1 MGYCQKFIGIQIPT
15 FKLRNGRAF
24 LQHFEFLFN
33 FHNASIG
40 YVDNSFLTTINII
53 IGKRENLVIQ
63 FGKKKNGELHVCSI
77 SYGKLSSIPNEMYVV
92 ALHAVHFL
100 PFRGY
105 ISIEGLIFIYVA
117 YTKYTR
123 VGPAST
129 LRVQRQIIL
138 VLWWM
143 YVRGQT
149 M

>member
-1 MGYCQKFIGIQIPT
+1 MKVLQKFSGQCYAHGKNSPEEIEFLHHDT
-15 FKLRNGRAF
+15 KVTTWVNFKLTLDG
-24 LQHFEFLFN
+24 
-33 FHNASIG
+33 
-40 YVDNSFLTTINII
+40 
-53 IGKRENLVIQ
+53 
-63 FGKKKNGELHVCSI
+63 I
-77 SYGKLSSIPNEMYVV
+77 SCQQSLYGKLSSIPNEMYVV

-138 VLWWM
+138 VL
-143 YVRGQT
+143 
-149 M
+149 